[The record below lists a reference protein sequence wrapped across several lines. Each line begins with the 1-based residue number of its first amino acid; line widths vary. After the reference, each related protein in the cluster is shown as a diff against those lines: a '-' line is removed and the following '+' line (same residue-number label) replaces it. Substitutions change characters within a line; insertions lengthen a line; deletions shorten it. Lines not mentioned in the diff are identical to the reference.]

1 MAEKN
6 CPSVAWLSRNND
18 NRSSGFFTRTCLH
31 TSITICAHSDN
42 HRRHSTPLQPLAPCS
57 QREDILAAAPIRG
70 PFEMDLLC
78 IMWIGHPF
86 LSIRADGNIT
96 IKHRANLMLA
106 FIAVL
111 PPQQK
116 YMNVESMSLIFGSF
130 CVWRWVGR
138 YHIEMR
144 GTQITSQK
152 GAFVCWTPHLSQSV
166 KWTWRER
173 LLVSNDIS
181 YIHVD
186 STIHRTGQKY
196 HPLRRTL
203 IMFTVM

>member
-6 CPSVAWLSRNND
+6 CPSVAWLCRNND
-18 NRSSGFFTRTCLH
+18 NRSSGFFTGTCLH
-31 TSITICAHSDN
+31 TSITIFAHSDN

-70 PFEMDLLC
+70 PFEMDLRC

-111 PPQQK
+111 PPLNK
-116 YMNVESMSLIFGSF
+116 NTWMSNLWVWYLGVCMFGDG
-130 CVWRWVGR
+130 WVGR

-166 KWTWRER
+166 EMDLNREATCIKWHIIHTWR
-173 LLVSNDIS
+173 LDYTKN
-181 YIHVD
+181 
-186 STIHRTGQKY
+186 RTKKY
-196 HPLRRTL
+196 HPPNKTL
-203 IMFTVM
+203 SM

>member
-6 CPSVAWLSRNND
+6 CPRVAWLSRNND

-70 PFEMDLLC
+70 PFEMDLRC

-96 IKHRANLMLA
+96 IKHRTNLMLA

-116 YMNVESMSLIFGSF
+116 YMNVESMSLIFGSS
-130 CVWRWVGR
+130 CVWRWVGG
-138 YHIEMR
+138 E
-144 GTQITSQK
+144 
-152 GAFVCWTPHLSQSV
+152 
-166 KWTWRER
+166 
-173 LLVSNDIS
+173 IS
-181 YIHVD
+181 YWNARNANNF
-186 STIHRTGQKY
+186 SK
-196 HPLRRTL
+196 RRICLLDATFKSKCGNGL
-203 IMFTVM
+203 E

>member
-6 CPSVAWLSRNND
+6 CPSVAWLCRNND

-31 TSITICAHSDN
+31 TSITIFAHSDN

-106 FIAVL
+106 FIAL
-111 PPQQK
+111 LSTLNK
-116 YMNVESMSLIFGSF
+116 N
-130 CVWRWVGR
+130 
-138 YHIEMR
+138 
-144 GTQITSQK
+144 TSQIFNFAQLNK
-152 GAFVCWTPHLSQSV
+152 TCFHNSGQSSV
-166 KWTWRER
+166 KK
-173 LLVSNDIS
+173 NQKK
-181 YIHVD
+181 
-186 STIHRTGQKY
+186 TG
-196 HPLRRTL
+196 
-203 IMFTVM
+203 